1 MTAMRLAI
9 LLVLTLAGTA
19 ACTTPGNDPPPP
31 GANAP
36 APAGKSTPQD
46 LAYCA
51 RLSALYTRYVG
62 PDPNS
67 PSLGG
72 VMPDVT
78 GGEAVAK
85 CREGDARASIPVLE
99 RLLTDADITLPPR
112 T

>member
-1 MTAMRLAI
+1 MRLVI
-9 LLVLTLAGTA
+9 LLVLTLAAAA
-19 ACTTPGNDPPPP
+19 ACTNPGGAPPPP
-31 GANAP
+31 AASGP

-67 PSLGG
+67 PSMAG

-85 CREGDARASIPVLE
+85 CREGDARSSIPVLE